1 VLPGLTG
8 RETMLRK
15 TQTHIGNVGERLLFT
30 DLACVS
36 LKTFV
41 GDYGP
46 STLCRFDDL
55 DGNVVIWW
63 AAGPTPEWLDTDGV
77 FDVVGTVKAHE
88 DYNGTPQ
95 TVLTRMRPAT
105 DGDK

>member
-1 VLPGLTG
+1 
-8 RETMLRK
+8 MLRK

-95 TVLTRMRPAT
+95 TVLTRVRPAT